1 MNETVK
7 LARYRSGEYTVNYDG
22 KRYYWVGSKNGIK
35 NIVPVPKEVY
45 DWLLIGTRAIATG
58 ELVPVEDEAKEQLS
72 YTENVEEVMKNVH
85 TEEEIEKILT
95 GNYKAMEKQLKE
107 ITNKDEKDF
116 VLQVAKKINIDSASK
131 RQFIVEWVG
140 IKDFS
145 TDEVFLPDEE

>member
-1 MNETVK
+1 MSEIVK
-7 LARYRSGEYTVNYDG
+7 LARYRSGEYTVNHDG

-95 GNYKAMEKQLKE
+95 GNYKSMEKQLKE
-107 ITNKDEKDF
+107 IDHIGILKEINKGLRNKYT
-116 VLQVAKKINIDSASK
+116 INGFD
-131 RQFIVEWVG
+131 G
-140 IKDFS
+140 C
-145 TDEVFLPDEE
+145 TLN